1 MTVPALVVATCLAV
15 GVSICI
21 HGPMGVAV
29 RIGSMFLAL
38 LRQRNSARRNGDKT
52 LDYDSRKWDSLSCY
66 TTEKGFREIVSGAFF
81 FAYCSPLCA
90 PRSEQLKNVA
100 ERLYQRPPHGVF

>member
-1 MTVPALVVATCLAV
+1 
-15 GVSICI
+15 
-21 HGPMGVAV
+21 
-29 RIGSMFLAL
+29 MFLAL
-38 LRQRNSARRNGDKT
+38 LRQRNSARRNGDKNFLT
-52 LDYDSRKWDSLSCY
+52 MISRKWDSLSCY

-90 PRSEQLKNVA
+90 PRLEQLKNVA